1 MIIFETERLVVRAY
15 TENDQENF
23 YLLNGNRRVMRWIR
37 PVKTRREESDQFL
50 LETLAKIETDPA
62 MGRWAVEEK
71 TVGKFVGSFA
81 IIPVENSE
89 RIQLGY
95 ALLPQHWG
103 KGFATELTRKGLH
116 YVFAKTK
123 LGVIYALT
131 EMPNISSQ
139 KVLIKT
145 GFIEDGTVIEGKKEL
160 VRFSMTR
167 EKFSTIANIQNFGV
181 RPV

>member
-1 MIIFETERLVVRAY
+1 MIIFETERLVVRTY

-23 YLLNGNRRVMRWIR
+23 FLLNGNSRVMRWIR
-37 PVKTRREESDQFL
+37 PVKTREESDQFL
-50 LETLAKIETDPA
+50 LETLAKIETDPDL
-62 MGRWAVEEK
+62 GRWAVEEK
-71 TVGKFVGSFA
+71 TGGKFVGSFA

-123 LGVIYALT
+123 LSVIYALT

-145 GFIEDGTVIEGKKEL
+145 GFIESGIVTEGKKEL
-160 VRFSMTR
+160 VQFSMTR
-167 EKFSTIANIQNFGV
+167 EKFSAIANIQNFGV

>member
-37 PVKTRREESDQFL
+37 PVKTMRESNEFL
-50 LETLAKIETDPA
+50 VETLARTEADPA

-71 TVGKFVGSFA
+71 NPGKFVGSFA
-81 IIPVENSE
+81 IIPVENTD

-95 ALLPQHWG
+95 ALLPQYWG
-103 KGFATELTRKGLH
+103 KGYATELTRNGLH
-116 YVFAKTK
+116 YVFAKMN
-123 LGVIYALT
+123 LNVIYALT
-131 EMPNISSQ
+131 ETPNISSQ

-145 GFIEDGTVIEGKKEL
+145 GFTEDGIIMEGKKDL
-160 VRFSMTR
+160 VQFSMSR
-167 EKFSTIANIQNFGV
+167 EKFLTIANIQNFGV